1 MKTYLSFTRM
11 KFVWVSLLL
20 AAAITLVLA
29 ACGGSSTAAT
39 SSSTPAPTP
48 TTAPTPTPTPATSP
62 TPVAVVNVKIVEK
75 NEHYSFSPA
84 TLTIKAGTEV
94 IWTNVSDAPHT
105 VTSDTS
111 AFTGSNSF
119 KKNQTF
125 MTIFTTP
132 GTYTYHCSI
141 HTYMMATITVTS

>member
-11 KFVWVSLLL
+11 RFVWISLLL
-20 AAAITLVLA
+20 AAAMTLVLA
-29 ACGGSSTAAT
+29 ACGGSSAAATPSATTAA
-39 SSSTPAPTP
+39 TP

-75 NEHYSFSPA
+75 NEHYSFNPA

-105 VTSDTS
+105 VTSDTN
-111 AFTGSNSF
+111 AFTGSDPF
-119 KKNQTF
+119 QEHKTF